1 MHSSP
6 VPRAFSYGTRATR
19 IVFGVGAL
27 DGLDAELQAM
37 GAHRVLVVSTG
48 GRSRDLDDVRAVLGA
63 RVIEVFTG
71 ARQHVPVEVVRAALD
86 VVRTTTPDSVLS
98 LGGGSAIGLGKAIA
112 RETSLPH
119 ACVPTTYAGSEMTSI
134 WGTSEGRV
142 KQTGRD
148 ARVAPQLVV
157 YDPALTV
164 TLPPATS
171 AASGMNAIAHAVEAL
186 YAADASPVSSLCAED
201 GLRRLAESLPIVV
214 GNPGNISARV
224 DVLIGAHLCACA
236 LDLTTMGLHHKLCH
250 ALGGIGL
257 AHAETHAAVLP
268 YVVGFN
274 APAAADAMR
283 RIAEALGAPSATAGL
298 FALSET
304 LGTRRSLA
312 ELGLLEADIAP
323 VAMAT
328 SAASRGN
335 PRPVTEDD
343 VRDLLVRALHGD

>member
-1 MHSSP
+1 MHNSP
-6 VPRAFSYGTRATR
+6 LPHAFSYRTRAAR

-27 DGLDAELQAM
+27 DALGAELQAM

-48 GRSRDLDDVRAVLGA
+48 GRSSDLVDVRTLLGA
-63 RVIEVFTG
+63 RVIAVFTG
-71 ARQHVPVEVVRAALD
+71 ARQHVPVEIVRAALD
-86 VVRTTTPDSVLS
+86 VVRGTTPDSVLS

-148 ARVAPQLVV
+148 ARVAPRLVV

-164 TLPPATS
+164 ALSPATS

-186 YAADASPVSSLCAED
+186 YAADASPVSSLCADD
-201 GLRRLAESLPIVV
+201 GLRRLAASLPIVV
-214 GNPGNISARV
+214 ETPGNISARA

-250 ALGGIGL
+250 TLGGVGL
-257 AHAETHAAVLP
+257 PHAETHAAMLP
-268 YVVGFN
+268 YVVAFN
-274 APAAADAMR
+274 APAAPDAMR
-283 RIAEALGAPSATAGL
+283 RIATALRAPSAVAGL
-298 FALSET
+298 LALSEA

-312 ELGLLEADIAP
+312 ELGLRETDIP
-323 VAMAT
+323 HVAMAT
-328 SAASRGN
+328 AEAARSN
-335 PRPVTEDD
+335 PRPVTETD